1 MLSLCSFID
10 ILDISYNVYIIILY
24 YSGCG
29 IFLFKGGF
37 MSIKWIMEV
46 FGF

>member
-10 ILDISYNVYIIILY
+10 ILDIVIMYIIILY